1 MSNETANQPK
11 RNNTSLWILLASF
24 VMPVVLAYIYF
35 FFGDRPPV
43 KSNGNLIVP
52 IVDIH
57 TLNITDKSGN
67 VLTEE
72 QLTPNW
78 QMIYFV
84 GSSCNTDCQNSLY
97 NMRQINIG
105 VGKYQDRLNHA
116 IVHLAEADNTFTQF
130 IEKEHKAAREIY
142 TKAENIT
149 ALSKLEVNAN
159 NMQSIYL
166 VDPLGNI
173 MMYFPKNIE
182 PKLIKK
188 DINKLLK
195 ISRLR

>member
-1 MSNETANQPK
+1 MSNETVNQPK
-11 RNNTSLWILLASF
+11 RSNASLWILVASF
-24 VMPVVLAYIYF
+24 AVPIILAYAYF
-35 FFGDRPPV
+35 FFGDRPGV
-43 KSNGNLIVP
+43 KSNGTLIVP

-67 VLTEE
+67 ALEEE
-72 QLTPNW
+72 QLTPHW

-84 GSSCNTDCQNSLY
+84 GSSCDADCQNSLY
-97 NMRQINIG
+97 NIRQINIG
-105 VGKYQDRLNHA
+105 MGKYQDRVNHA
-116 IVHLAEADNTFTQF
+116 IVLLAEPDNAFAQL
-130 IEKEHKAAREIY
+130 IDKEHKAAGKFY

-149 ALSKLEVNAN
+149 ALSKFEVDAN

-173 MMYFPKNIE
+173 MMYFPKELE

-188 DINKLLK
+188 DISKLLK

>member
-1 MSNETANQPK
+1 MSNETVNQPK
-11 RNNTSLWILLASF
+11 RSNASLWILVASF
-24 VMPVVLAYIYF
+24 IVPIILAYAYF
-35 FFGDRPPV
+35 FLGDKPAV
-43 KSNGNLIVP
+43 KSNGDLIIP

-67 VLTEE
+67 TLTEE
-72 QLTPNW
+72 QLTPHW

-84 GSSCNTDCQNSLY
+84 GSSCGTDCQNSLY

-105 VGKYQDRLNHA
+105 MGKYQDRVNHA
-116 IVHLAEADNTFTQF
+116 IVHLAEPDNALSQL
-130 IEKEHKAAREIY
+130 IEKEHKVAGRFY
-142 TKAENIT
+142 TKAENIN
-149 ALSKLEVNAN
+149 ALSKLEVDVN

-173 MMYFPKNIE
+173 MMYFPKDIK

>member
-1 MSNETANQPK
+1 MSNETVDQPK
-11 RNNTSLWILLASF
+11 RSNTSLWILVASF
-24 VMPVVLAYIYF
+24 IVPIILAYAYF
-35 FFGDRPPV
+35 FFGDRPAV
-43 KSNGNLIVP
+43 KSNGNLIIP

-57 TLNITDKSGN
+57 TLNITDKLGN
-67 VLTEE
+67 DLSEE

-84 GSSCNTDCQNSLY
+84 GSSCNADCQNSLY

-105 VGKYQDRLNHA
+105 MGKYQDRVSHA
-116 IVHLAEADNTFTQF
+116 IAHLAEPDNAFIQL
-130 IEKEHKAAREIY
+130 IEKEHKAAGKIY
-142 TKAENIT
+142 TKVENIN
-149 ALSKLEVNAN
+149 ALSKLEVDAN

-173 MMYFPKNIE
+173 MMYFPKDIE